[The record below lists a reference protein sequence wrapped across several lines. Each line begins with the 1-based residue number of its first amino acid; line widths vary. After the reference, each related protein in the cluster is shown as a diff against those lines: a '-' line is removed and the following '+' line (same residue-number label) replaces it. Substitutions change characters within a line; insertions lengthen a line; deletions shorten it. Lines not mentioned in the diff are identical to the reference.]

1 MSEETEGRSGRSVQS
16 QSRWSISPLQAAL
29 GLISIVSAVLAVVL
43 TDQRELLIAVV
54 SVCLLLISFDYA
66 MRNQPPSNRDV
77 VVAAR
82 RDLVD
87 SIKRE
92 LRLDDNGWYT
102 LTETG
107 NVRCWYPSAAQDDTA
122 PPNPLAAET
131 FQDHESAGVAVP
143 TVGWKIIEQTTGSL
157 PQTQTPQAI
166 EEALELCRQR
176 ELVSEWDIEERRAE
190 AASTTIDIR
199 LKEPRAKQTSADGAI
214 VVSLLGA
221 AVAAMVERPVQAR
234 LADSDG
240 PGRVVVLQILSR
252 ER

>member
-1 MSEETEGRSGRSVQS
+1 MSNQPRGQSDGSVQS
-16 QSRWSISPLQAAL
+16 RSRRSISPLQAAL

-54 SVCLLLISFDYA
+54 SVCLLLTSFDYA
-66 MRNQPPSNRDV
+66 MRNQPPSNRDAV
-77 VVAAR
+77 IAAR
-82 RDLVD
+82 RDLMD
-87 SIKRE
+87 GIKQE
-92 LRLDDNGWYT
+92 LRLNDNGWYT
-102 LTETG
+102 PTETG
-107 NVRCWYPSAAQDDTA
+107 TVRCWYPSAAQADTA

-143 TVGWKIIEQTTGSL
+143 TVGWEIIEQMTGSL
-157 PQTQTPQAI
+157 PQTQRRQAI
-166 EEALELCRQR
+166 DEALKLCRQR
-176 ELVSEWDIEERRAE
+176 DLVSEWNIERRRTE
-190 AASTTIDIR
+190 AASATMDIR
-199 LKEPRAKQTSADGAI
+199 LEEPRARQTSADGAI
-214 VVSLLGA
+214 LVSLLGA